1 MQDSRYNSESGVVKP
16 VLLVLDSSPEMA
28 HQIRRCAKRSGYQAH
43 VCQDYAEFQ
52 RRYDADTSVVVI
64 DLMLTEPDGVEI
76 IRALSGG
83 RSPAGVV
90 LTSRFDPRV
99 LGAAERLA
107 KAQRLWVIGTLTKPF
122 SDSVLESMLSDVGEA
137 AAERTMKF
145 KAYPK
150 LQDLRKG
157 IERDELRVYYQPKI
171 DLKTLTVHSVE
182 ALVRWQH
189 PGLGLLSPDRF
200 IEMSEEGGMINA
212 VTYAVMDKSF
222 AQCAD
227 WLTGGLD
234 LKVSINISSRSLTEL
249 DLPDRIVQLAARYG
263 IRPEQVV
270 LEVTES
276 WLGKDQVAVLDI
288 LTRLRIKGFDLSI
301 DDYGTGYSTMQ
312 QLQAIP
318 FSELKL
324 DRGFVTDA
332 ASKPDLRAI
341 VESSV
346 KLGHELNLRV
356 VAEGIA
362 SQADWDLVCALNCD
376 EGQGFFIAKPMPGSE
391 MPDWLDRWQ
400 ATLGARAQAI

>member
-1 MQDSRYNSESGVVKP
+1 MRGSRNSTDLSAVTP
-16 VLLVLDSSPEMA
+16 VLLVLDSSAEMA
-28 HQIRRCAKRSGYQAH
+28 HQIRRCAQRSGYEAH
-43 VCQDYAEFQ
+43 VCESFDEFQ
-52 RRYDADTSVVVI
+52 RRFDADTSVAVI
-64 DLMLTEPDGVEI
+64 DLMLKEPDGVEI
-76 IRALSGG
+76 IRSLSGR
-83 RSPAGVV
+83 RSPAGVL

-107 KAQRLWVIGTLTKPF
+107 RAQGLWVIGTLTKPF
-122 SDSVLESMLSDVGEA
+122 SDSVLETMLSDVGEA
-137 AAERTMKF
+137 AVERTMKF
-145 KAYPK
+145 KAYPT
-150 LQDLRKG
+150 LEDLREG
-157 IERDELRVYYQPKI
+157 IARDELRVYFQPKI
-171 DLKTLTVHSVE
+171 NLNTLTVHSVE

-200 IEMSEEGGMINA
+200 IEMSEEGGVINEL
-212 VTYAVMDKSF
+212 TYAVMDKSF

-234 LKVSINISSRSLTEL
+234 LKVSINISSRSLNDL
-249 DLPDRIVQLAARYG
+249 ALPDRVVELAARYG
-263 IRPEQVV
+263 ISPAQIV

-301 DDYGTGYSTMQ
+301 DDYGTGYSTMK
-312 QLQAIP
+312 QLQDIP

-324 DRGFVTDA
+324 DRSFVTGA
-332 ASKPDLRAI
+332 AGKPDLRAI

-362 SQADWDLVCALNCD
+362 SQADWDLVCKLNCD
-376 EGQGFFIAKPMPGSE
+376 EGQGFFIARPMPGPD

-400 ATLGARAQAI
+400 ATLGAKVQSR